1 MTYYQ
6 RKITSISLA
15 LAAMASLMGGCA
27 GPEADL
33 PFTILVRS
41 QDVTLAAVQRMTIE
55 IDPEP
60 LRFEVM
66 DTESFMQG
74 GGTVDTHV
82 SAVGEWVLSADAAWV
97 QANATVN
104 PGQGVFEIP
113 VPVWTEER
121 VGEDVE
127 THSPTIQVRFY
138 REDMQITDDTTSA
151 GYLTYPAPPGNQVLV
166 RVNCRLPDHASSC
179 ANEDSI

>member
-1 MTYYQ
+1 MTHCK
-6 RKITSISLA
+6 RNFISLS
-15 LAAMASLMGGCA
+15 LARATMASLAGGCA

-55 IDPEP
+55 VDPEP

-74 GGTVDTHV
+74 DGTVETHV
-82 SAVGEWVLSADAAWV
+82 SAVGEWVLTADAAWV
-97 QANATVN
+97 QANAIVN
-104 PGQGVFEIP
+104 PGQGVFELP
-113 VPVWTEER
+113 VPVWTQER

-138 REDMQITDDTTSA
+138 RNDMQITDDTTSA